1 MMYIAQYYRDQNEID
16 WGGKVE
22 IDLEKFI
29 AISPVDLKIFDDKS
43 APGLKLYG
51 AASDKY
57 CREFISKLA
66 EAEITFT
73 STVDFRSNDLDIL
86 IPCARLE
93 SFEGY

>member
-1 MMYIAQYYRDQNEID
+1 MYIAQYYRDQNEID
-16 WGGKVE
+16 WGGKAE

-29 AISPVDLKIFDDKS
+29 AIKPVDLKIFDDKP

-66 EAEITFT
+66 EAEITF
-73 STVDFRSNDLDIL
+73 SFTVDFRSNDLEIL
-86 IPCARLE
+86 IPHSCLE